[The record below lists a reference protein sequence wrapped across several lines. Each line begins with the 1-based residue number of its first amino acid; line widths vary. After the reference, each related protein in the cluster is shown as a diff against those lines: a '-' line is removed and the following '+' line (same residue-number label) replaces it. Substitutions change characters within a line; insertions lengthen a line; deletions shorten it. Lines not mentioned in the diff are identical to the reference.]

1 MSMLVKTGSLVEGCI
16 LAKNIKSLTNKPI
29 ITKNTILTAEH
40 IKVLNSFLIEE
51 VEVEPT
57 LANGEPFLPNEQE
70 DSFVRIEE
78 DFVQLYFNTVEKYK
92 IQFGKWQSGAHI
104 DYGAVR
110 KTIIPLIERILEE
123 PENVR
128 KIHHYSN
135 KKDYLYHHAVGTSL
149 ISVMIAQQ
157 MQLEKRNIAIVAI
170 AAFLMDCG
178 MCRIDSKILQ
188 SVSILKKDEYAQI
201 KEHPIY
207 SYQMVNKIPYV
218 QDEVKLAILQHHE
231 RQDKSGY
238 PFGLPEDKIHTIS
251 KIISVADV
259 YHAMTSERLYRPK
272 QSPYKVLEQL
282 KQDAF
287 GKFDLLVV
295 KALSSAV
302 CSISVGTQVKL
313 SNGDIA
319 EVAFIEQDSLTRPM
333 VKVLKTG
340 EFILLKQRLD
350 LYIEDIIKE

>member
-29 ITKNTILTAEH
+29 ITKNTILTTEH

-57 LANGEPFLPNEQE
+57 LENGEPFLPNEHE
-70 DSFVRIEE
+70 ESFTRIEEE

-92 IQFGKWQSGAHI
+92 KQFGKWQSGAHI
-104 DYGAVR
+104 DYGEIR
-110 KTIIPLIERILEE
+110 KTIIPLIERLLAE
-123 PENVR
+123 PENIR

-135 KKDYLYHHAVGTSL
+135 KKEYLYHHAVGTSL
-149 ISVMIAQQ
+149 ISVLIAHQ
-157 MQLEKRNIAIVAI
+157 MQLEKRDIAIVAI

-188 SVSILKKDEYAQI
+188 SVSILKKDEFKQI

-207 SYQMVNKIPYV
+207 SYQMVSKVPYI

-231 RQDKSGY
+231 RQDRSGY
-238 PFGLPEDKIHTIS
+238 PFGLPEDKIHTVS
-251 KIISVADV
+251 KIIAIADV

-282 KQDAF
+282 QQEAF

-295 KALSSAV
+295 KALIAAV
-302 CSISVGTQVKL
+302 CSISIGTKVKL
-313 SNGDIA
+313 SNGDVA
-319 EVAFIEQDSLTRPM
+319 EVAFIEQDSATRPM
-333 VKVLKTG
+333 VKVQTTE
-340 EFILLKQRLD
+340 EFISLKQRLD
-350 LYIEDIIKE
+350 LYIEDIKE